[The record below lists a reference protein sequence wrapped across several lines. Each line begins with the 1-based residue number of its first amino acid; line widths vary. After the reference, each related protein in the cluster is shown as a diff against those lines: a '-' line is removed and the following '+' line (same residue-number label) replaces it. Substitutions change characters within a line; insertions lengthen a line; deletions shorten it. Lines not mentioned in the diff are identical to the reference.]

1 VKQLFVKIPR
11 ERIGVLIG
19 QNGTTKDYIQKKL
32 PVNLD
37 IDSETGD
44 VTITLRDDAEDP

>member
-1 VKQLFVKIPR
+1 MTQLFVKIPR

-19 QNGTTKDYIQKKL
+19 TNGSVKDYIQEKL
-32 PVNLD
+32 PVKLD

-44 VTITLRDDAEDP
+44 VTITLKK